1 MNLSYKKNNNSQLF
15 SSLAKQE
22 LMDAHLTQ
30 NYIPIYSRFFS
41 LTDTNFNNINLNN
54 KYTLND
60 VNQKINNNTF
70 NCTLIDTSGNKSEKS
85 VFFKFSP
92 LLDPIKYM
100 VGKYDISDNNLLK
113 LPTYNSDHSQSKVVD
128 PNNSAYVDG
137 FFTYLTS
144 QLLHTHNFVHSLDFY
159 GSFLSIK
166 NNFVVNVVDDL
177 DYINNS
183 EFFHKNKD
191 VLFHLDNGFYSELM
205 NYDTRNYKERLS
217 FKEELTENILQ
228 LSDISD
234 LSEFDNLFGNK
245 KIVENTEINSTA
257 QLLFEY
263 DNSANKHYSHSTTSN
278 CSSRSS
284 NTCSSMEID
293 GDSENIESDNETN
306 SEYSTATDD
315 TILATITKFPTQ
327 IIALEH
333 CEKTLDHL
341 LTGVESGNY
350 KMSDKELG
358 SIILQI
364 LMILITYRKTFGLT
378 HNDLHTNNI
387 MYISTEK
394 KYLYYRVNDKHYKVP
409 TFGRIFKIIDF
420 GRAIYKYKG
429 NLICSDSFSLN
440 GDAST
445 QYNCEPYFNKN
456 KPRIEPNFSFD
467 LCRLGCSMFDY
478 YVDDIADI
486 KKITSPIKKI
496 IIEWCND
503 DKLRNV
509 MYKNNGEERYPDFKL
524 YKMIARTVHNH
535 IPIDV
540 LRKPYFET
548 FVVNKKKINNPS
560 QIMNIDNLPSYMD

>member
-15 SSLAKQE
+15 YSLAKE
-22 LMDAHLTQ
+22 EFTDSHLTQ
-30 NYIPIYSRFFS
+30 NYIPIYSRFFT
-41 LTDTNFNNINLNN
+41 LTDSNYNNINLNN
-54 KYTLND
+54 RYTLKD
-60 VNQKINNNTF
+60 INQKINNNIF
-70 NCTLIDTSGNKSEKS
+70 NCILIDCSGNISEKP
-85 VFFKFSP
+85 VFLKFSP

-100 VGKYDISDNNLLK
+100 VGKYDISDNNLFK
-113 LPTYNSDHSQSKVVD
+113 LPRYNSEYSHPKMID
-128 PNNSAYVDG
+128 PNNAAYVDG
-137 FFTYLTS
+137 FFAYLTC
-144 QLLHTHNFVHSLDFY
+144 QLLHTHNFIHGLDFY

-166 NNFVVNVVDDL
+166 NNFIVNVVDDL

-183 EFFHKNKD
+183 DFFHKNKD
-191 VLFHLDNGFYSELM
+191 VLFNLDNGFYSELM

-228 LSDISD
+228 LSDIND
-234 LSEFDNLFGNK
+234 LSELDNLFCNK
-245 KIVENTEINSTA
+245 NIVENTEINSTP
-257 QLLFEY
+257 QLLFEC
-263 DNSANKHYSHSTTSN
+263 DNSGNKHSFHSTASN

-284 NTCSSMEID
+284 NTHSSIEID
-293 GDSENIESDNETN
+293 GETDNDDSDNETN

-315 TILATITKFPTQ
+315 TILATIVKFPIQ

-333 CEKTLDHL
+333 CEKTLDYL
-341 LTGVESGNY
+341 LTNVESGNY

-364 LMILITYRKTFGLT
+364 LMILITYQKTFGLT

-429 NLICSDSFSLN
+429 NIICSDSFGLN

-445 QYNCEPYFNKN
+445 QYNCEPYLNKN
-456 KPRIEPNFSFD
+456 KPIVEPNFSFD

-503 DKLRNV
+503 DKMRNV
-509 MYKNNGEERYPDFKL
+509 IYKNNGEERYPDFKL
-524 YKMIARTVHNH
+524 YKMIARTVNNH
-535 IPIDV
+535 VPINV
-540 LRKPYFET
+540 LQKSYFDT
-548 FVVNKKKINNPS
+548 FIVNKKKINNPS
-560 QIMNIDNLPSYMD
+560 QILNIDNLPCYME

>member
-1 MNLSYKKNNNSQLF
+1 MNLSYKKNNNTQLF
-15 SSLAKQE
+15 ASLAKE
-22 LMDAHLTQ
+22 DLLDAHQAQ
-30 NYIPIYSRFFS
+30 NYIPIYSRFFT

-54 KYTLND
+54 KYSLND
-60 VNQKINNNTF
+60 INNKINNNLF
-70 NCTLIDTSGNKSEKS
+70 NCILIDDNGNKIEKP

-92 LLDPIKYM
+92 LLDPVKYM

-113 LPTYNSDHSQSKVVD
+113 LPTYNSENSHSKVID

-144 QLLHTHNFVHSLDFY
+144 QLLHNHNFVHSLDFY
-159 GSFLSIK
+159 GSFLSSK
-166 NNFVVNVVDDL
+166 HNFIVNVVDDL

-183 EFFHKNKD
+183 EFFNKNKNN
-191 VLFHLDNGFYSELM
+191 LFKLDNKFYSELI

-217 FKEELTENILQ
+217 FREELSENILQ

-234 LSEFDNLFGNK
+234 LSELDNLFSDKN
-245 KIVENTEINSTA
+245 IVKTTEITDKA
-257 QLLFEY
+257 ELLFEC
-263 DNSANKHYSHSTTSN
+263 DNKHSTHSTTSN

-284 NTCSSMEID
+284 NTCSNDDTEDICD
-293 GDSENIESDNETN
+293 DDDNETN
-306 SEYSTATDD
+306 SEYSSATDD
-315 TILATITKFPTQ
+315 TILVTITKFPTQ

-341 LTGVESGNY
+341 LTSVEYEDYN
-350 KMSDKELG
+350 MSDKELA
-358 SIILQI
+358 SIIVQI
-364 LMILITYRKTFGLT
+364 LMILITYQKTFGLT

-394 KYLYYRVNDKHYKVP
+394 EYLYYRVNDKHYKVP

-429 NLICSDSFSLN
+429 NLMCSDSFELN
-440 GDAST
+440 GDASS

-456 KPRIEPNFSFD
+456 KPRLEPNFSFD

-478 YVDDIADI
+478 YIDDIANI

-503 DKLRNV
+503 DKMRNI

-535 IPIDV
+535 IPINV
-540 LRKPYFET
+540 LQNPYFDT
-548 FVVNKKKINNPS
+548 FIVHKKKINNPS
-560 QIMNIDNLPSYMD
+560 QIMNIDTLPCYM